1 MTHPLLHSV
10 FDAFCVE
17 SVCWALLRLPLAL
30 GAANGGDVDLL
41 VASRDIRRV
50 QQILQN
56 FGFVNITP
64 YSRSVHMYFVTYHRA
79 TDCWFCLDL
88 VSELSFGRYN
98 SLKTRAEEKC
108 LATCEYHGVVRTLA
122 PDDDF
127 WTLLLHCILDKG
139 FIAGRHRARL
149 QELLPAVRTDGL
161 IAQALE
167 GLSLTDWS
175 LDRMLESISAGDWT
189 ALESMT
195 PALTAAAIRQHAIN
209 PWHMIILRL
218 SRIKD
223 RLINLRRY
231 RGVSVALLGPD
242 GAGKTTLMTAIQKSF
257 MLPVR
262 SVYMG
267 LTGGLLRYVAMLHV
281 PGIVLLGRLLVFWG
295 RYLLAQYHLVRGRLV
310 VFDRYIYD
318 AMVPHPESL
327 SWLRRVSRWVDGRAC
342 PGPDMVL
349 VLDAPGEVMYGR
361 KGEYSPETLEEWRQ
375 CFLALQHRF
384 PQVEIIDTTR
394 DRDAVRIEVIDRIWQ
409 RYVSRRRNN
418 SANANQPLEPSGVA
432 TTFP

>member
-1 MTHPLLHSV
+1 MTHPVLDAMSV
-10 FDAFCVE
+10 AFLAARIRW
-17 SVCWALLRLPLAL
+17 SLLRLPSVI

-41 VASRDIRRV
+41 VAISDIGCVRR
-50 QQILQN
+50 ILEN
-56 FGFVNITP
+56 LGFVNVTP
-64 YSRSVHMYFVTYHRA
+64 YSRSVHNYFITYHRA
-79 TDCWFCLDL
+79 TNCWLWLDI
-88 VSELSFGRYN
+88 VTELSFGRHN
-98 SLKTRAEEKC
+98 SLKTRAEEHC
-108 LATCEYHGVVRTLA
+108 LARCRYEGSVPKLA

-127 WTLLLHCILDKG
+127 WTLLAHCLLDKG
-139 FIAGRHRARL
+139 HIANRHRIRL
-149 QELLPAVRTDGL
+149 QELQSQARTDGL
-161 IAQALE
+161 IAQVLE
-167 GLSLTDWS
+167 GLSLTGWT
-175 LDRMLESISAGDWT
+175 LDRMLECVSAGDWT
-189 ALESMT
+189 TLEGIA
-195 PALTAAAIRQHAIN
+195 PALTAAAIRQHVIA
-209 PWHMIILRL
+209 PWQIAILRL

-223 RLINLRRY
+223 RLLNLRRY
-231 RGVSVALLGPD
+231 RGLSVALLGPD
-242 GAGKTTLMTAIQKSF
+242 GAGKTTLITGIQTSF
-257 MLPVR
+257 LLPVHP
-262 SVYMG
+262 VYMG
-267 LTGGLLRYVAMLHV
+267 LTGGLLRYIGMLHV

-327 SWLRRVSRWVDGRAC
+327 SWLRRVSRWVDGHAC

-384 PQVEIIDTTR
+384 PRVEIIDTTR
-394 DRDAVRIEVIDRIWQ
+394 DRDVVRIEVIDRIWQ

-432 TTFP
+432 TTFL